1 MKVFHLKFN
10 KEADGDWYID
20 FPGYPLA
27 HHNLM
32 MVAGANKLCQ
42 YAAEK
47 EGHPDYA
54 LVDVTTDDKHID
66 GREPDIVMT
75 RVKKG
80 YGATYHNRM
89 PDGLPPFVQE
99 NEDVTR
105 LEALEEHICLTL
117 FLLLLAE
124 VLDILEVGQLLD
136 AEWHIV
142 REATLIVGNSLLRQL
157 ADGLTRKDD
166 VELHDLRRWLG
177 APVVPRLGRAE
188 GLSRREAD
196 LEPEGE

>member
-1 MKVFHLKFN
+1 MAQQVKPSIPKGTRDFGPIEMAKRNYIFN
-10 KEADGDWYID
+10 TIKE
-20 FPGYPLA
+20 
-27 HHNLM
+27 
-32 MVAGANKLCQ
+32 V
-42 YAAEK
+42 
-47 EGHPDYA
+47 YA
-54 LVDVTTDDKHID
+54 LYGYQDLALRRLID
-66 GREPDIVMT
+66 TRRETV
-75 RVKKG
+75 
-80 YGATYHNRM
+80 GASDEEDEALGDRLHLLLQVLTELAR
-89 PDGLPPFVQE
+89 GELTPPFVQE

-142 REATLIVGNSLLRQL
+142 REATLIVGNGLLRQL

-177 APVVPRLGRAE
+177 APVVPRLE
-188 GLSRREAD
+188 
-196 LEPEGE
+196 